1 MLEVRNLKA
10 GYDGIPVIH
19 NASLNVP
26 EGTIVAVLGS
36 NGSGKT
42 TLLRAI
48 TGLIPVMSG
57 CIDYRGN
64 SIIGT
69 KTHDLVRMRI
79 SMVPEGRD
87 LFGKL
92 SVYDNLLLGAFLCKD
107 KSEIRRRIEE
117 VFNLLPKVKERAKQQ
132 ADTLSGGEQQMVA
145 ISRGLMAGPD
155 LLILDEPSL
164 GLAPML
170 VAEIFDFVKQI
181 RDSGK
186 TVILVEQNAI
196 AALEICDYAYV
207 MSSGETIIEGPS
219 EELIDNDQ
227 IKKAYLGG

>member
-1 MLEVRNLKA
+1 MLEVKNLKA
-10 GYDGIPVIH
+10 GYDGVPVIH
-19 NASLNVP
+19 DASLNVP

-42 TLLRAI
+42 TLLRTI

-57 CIDYRGN
+57 SIDYRGN

-69 KTHDLVRMRI
+69 KTHDLVRMGI
-79 SMVPEGRD
+79 SMVPEGRA

-92 SVYDNLLLGAFLCKD
+92 SVYDNLILGAFLCKD
-107 KSEIRRRIEE
+107 KSEIKRRIEE
-117 VFNLLPKVKERAKQQ
+117 VFKLLPKVKERAKQQ

-170 VAEIFDFVKQI
+170 VTEIFEFVKRI

-219 EELIDNDQ
+219 EELIGNDQ

>member
-1 MLEVRNLKA
+1 MLEVKNLKA
-10 GYDGIPVIH
+10 GYDGVPVIH
-19 NASLNVP
+19 NASLNVQ
-26 EGTIVAVLGS
+26 EGTIVSVLGS

-48 TGLIPVMSG
+48 SGLIPVISG
-57 CIDYRGN
+57 SIEYHGK

-69 KTHDLVRMRI
+69 KTHDLVRMGI

-92 SVYDNLLLGAFLCKD
+92 SVYDNLVLGAFLCKD
-107 KSEIRRRIEE
+107 KSEIKRRLEN
-117 VFNLLPKVKERAKQQ
+117 VFKLLPKVKERAKQQ

-155 LLILDEPSL
+155 LIILDEPSL
-164 GLAPML
+164 GLAPIL
-170 VAEIFDFVKQI
+170 VSEIFEFIKTI

-186 TVILVEQNAI
+186 TVILVEQNAM
-196 AALEICDYAYV
+196 AALEISDYGYV
-207 MSSGETIIEGPS
+207 MSTGETIIEGPGKD
-219 EELIDNDQ
+219 LIGNDQ